1 MWRQFNDFFS
11 FSRKDLRG
19 IYVLLAILTLLLII
33 RLFSPVVFSNPEPD
47 FTEFD
52 RMVLALEKA
61 ERAIREKEMA
71 EAKAAIPA
79 FNRPDREIAEINL
92 NPFPFDPNLMNEESW
107 LKLGL
112 NMRQIRNIQNF
123 TKSGGSF
130 RKPED
135 FKRIYSIS
143 DEEYSILEP
152 FIVIA
157 ESVKISTKNEFRQS
171 DYKPFDSLAPPARTS
186 IIVNINT
193 ADSVEL
199 IKVRGIGS
207 VFVRRILKYREL
219 LGGFHSPGQLL
230 EVYGLDSARYKMIVN
245 SFIFDQTALRMIDV
259 NTAEVKDLT
268 AHPYIDFYLAKS
280 IVDNRVKKGAYQSDA
295 ELFTIPLMHDALYQ
309 KVVPYFRFN

>member
-1 MWRQFNDFFS
+1 MWQLFNDFFS

-19 IYVLLAILTLLLII
+19 IYVLLVILTLLL
-33 RLFSPVVFSNPEPD
+33 LFRIFTPFYFTNPEPD

-61 ERAIREKEMA
+61 ERVIREKEIA
-71 EAKAAIPA
+71 DAKAAVPA
-79 FNRPDREIAEINL
+79 FNRPDREIAEIKL
-92 NPFPFDPNLMNEESW
+92 NPFPFDPNQMNEESW

-143 DEEYSILEP
+143 NEEYSILEP

-157 ESVKISTKNEFRQS
+157 ESVKNSEKNEYKKS
-171 DYKPFDSLAPPARTS
+171 AYKPFDSLAPPARSS

-199 IKVRGIGS
+199 IKVRGIGP
-207 VFVRRILKYREL
+207 VFARRILKYREL

-230 EVYGLDSARYKMIVN
+230 EVYGLDSARYEMIVS
-245 SFIFDQTALRMIDV
+245 SFVFDQSAMRMIDV

-280 IVDNRVKKGAYQSDA
+280 IVDQRVKKGAYQSDA